1 MNTID
6 ASLFSIA
13 VQFPKLDVA
22 TLSPI
27 SLLVHV
33 GGSIFFFRLWV
44 TGCVRGKCGCGM
56 KPELGID
63 GDIQGLLG
71 QCALAT
77 VAILGTLAMLNL

>member
-1 MNTID
+1 
-6 ASLFSIA
+6 
-13 VQFPKLDVA
+13 
-22 TLSPI
+22 
-27 SLLVHV
+27 
-33 GGSIFFFRLWV
+33 
-44 TGCVRGKCGCGM
+44 M